1 MRFRL
6 VAYLTKDE
14 NRYSTEHRIE
24 ILGDRESIFNVWFT
38 YAKELSYPHVYVYS
52 LDGRRLEPNKGIHEM
67 TDYSI

>member
-14 NRYSTEHRIE
+14 NKYSTEHRIE
-24 ILGDRESIFNVWFT
+24 ILGDRESIFNVWFNYT
-38 YAKELSYPHVYVYS
+38 KELSYPHVYVYS